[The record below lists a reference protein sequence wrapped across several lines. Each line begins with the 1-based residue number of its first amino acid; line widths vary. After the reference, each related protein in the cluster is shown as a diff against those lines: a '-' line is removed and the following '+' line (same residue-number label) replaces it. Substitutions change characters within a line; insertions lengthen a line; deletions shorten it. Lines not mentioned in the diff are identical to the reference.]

1 MIEENQLRLL
11 DCLPDA
17 VILVRPDGTIA
28 FANVQTQPL
37 LGYEPGD
44 LSGAPLDLIIPA
56 RLRQR
61 HAGNLRAYFA
71 NPVFRPMGA
80 VADLSALRK
89 DGRELPVEISL
100 GFVRGGQDV
109 LAVATIR
116 DVSRRKMEEDRLKQA
131 LTQIENLRKRAL
143 AENRYLEQ
151 ELASVLGAGE
161 MIGQSEPIRET
172 RRKIDQIG
180 PTDLNVLILGETG
193 TGKELVARVIHQR
206 SPRGHRALVKVNC
219 AALHPELIESELFG
233 HEKGAFTG
241 AAAQKVGR
249 FELAHGS
256 TIFLDEV
263 AEIPT
268 HLQAKLLR
276 VLQEKELERVGSGTT
291 IHVDV
296 RVIAATNR
304 NLQAMIRNGSFRAD
318 LYFRLAVFQIEVP
331 TLRQRREDIPL
342 LAWHIIRQRQAKLG
356 KFIDE
361 IPQDVMDA
369 LIAVDWPGNI
379 RELENVIER
388 GLVASD
394 GPTFRLGEPIT
405 RGNAA
410 PEADEPRQVGRQT
423 SSLEQVE
430 RSHILEVLRKC
441 GWRIKGK
448 GNAADR
454 LGLNPSTLRFRM
466 KKLGITRSQ
475 ADSSAESPTASVDVD
490 FGPD

>member
-1 MIEENQLRLL
+1 MIDENQLRLL

-17 VILVRPDGTIA
+17 VILVRPDGRIA
-28 FANVQTQPL
+28 FANVQTRQL
-37 LGYEPGD
+37 LGYEPSD
-44 LSGAPLDLIIPA
+44 LSGAPLDLVIPA
-56 RLRQR
+56 RLRPR
-61 HAGNLRAYFA
+61 HAANLRAYLA
-71 NPVFRPMGA
+71 NPVFRPMDA
-80 VADLSALRK
+80 VRDLSALRK

-100 GFVRGGQDV
+100 GFVQGAQDV

-116 DVSRRKMEEDRLKQA
+116 DVSLRRSEEDRLKQA
-131 LTQIENLRKRAL
+131 LTEIENLRKRVL

-151 ELASVLGAGE
+151 ELASALGAGE

-172 RRKIDQIG
+172 RRKVDQIG
-180 PTDLNVLILGETG
+180 PTDLNALILGETG
-193 TGKELVARVIHQR
+193 TGKELVARAIHQR
-206 SPRGHRALVKVNC
+206 SPRGHRSLVKVNC

-249 FELAHGS
+249 FELANGS

-263 AEIPT
+263 AEIPA

-291 IHVDV
+291 IRVDV

-304 NLQAMIRNGSFRAD
+304 DLQAMIRKGSFRAD
-318 LYFRLAVFQIEVP
+318 LYFRLAVFIIEVP
-331 TLRQRREDIPL
+331 TLRQRREDIAL

-369 LIAVDWPGNI
+369 LMAADWPGNI

-394 GPTFRLGEPIT
+394 GPVFRLGEPIT
-405 RGNAA
+405 RGKPA
-410 PEADEPRQVGRQT
+410 PEADEQRQAGGQT
-423 SSLEQVE
+423 NRLEHVE

-441 GWRIKGK
+441 GWKIKGK

-466 KKLGITRSQ
+466 KKLGITRPKS
-475 ADSSAESPTASVDVD
+475 DSCAESPTTFVDVD
-490 FGPD
+490 FGRD